1 MNFEAA
7 SLAYIRHVIAETGL
21 SAGGLAKSAGV
32 SASTL
37 TRALNDPNHRF
48 TLSMRTIEK
57 IATFSK
63 INPAPFLEEP
73 SRTLPGRLRDDP
85 RKNRS
90 NWASRRSLR
99 EQYRDKPRKRI
110 PR

>member
-73 SRTLPGRLRDDP
+73 SRALPGRLQDP
-85 RKNRS
+85 RKKHS

-99 EQYRDKPRKRI
+99 AQYRNKPRKRI
-110 PR
+110 PQ